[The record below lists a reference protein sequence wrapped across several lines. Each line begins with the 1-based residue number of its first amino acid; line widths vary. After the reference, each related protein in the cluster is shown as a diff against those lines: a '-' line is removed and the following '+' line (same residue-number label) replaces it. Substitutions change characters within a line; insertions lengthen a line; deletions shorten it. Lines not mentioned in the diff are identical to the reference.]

1 MAPHL
6 GLQRIMIPSAQVSSL
21 TTGSITLPSAKGT
34 FVPPGDYFSLDSY
47 NLTTTTT
54 SVTFSSISQD
64 YTHLEVRL
72 YTKTA
77 GGTSLSDIRARF
89 NGDTNTNYSWHKLYN
104 SESGDAAVTGAGG
117 ANYMFAGVTNETV
130 SGAFNTT
137 SILIP
142 DYKNTSKFTTIR
154 TRSGGT
160 QGTGGT
166 NYTQWGGGTWRNT
179 AAVTSL
185 TIYEANGNGF
195 VAGSAFHLYGI
206 KIVGA

>member
-1 MAPHL
+1 MSLATRLLSANP
-6 GLQRIMIPSAQVSSL
+6 GAQVTTALTGSL
-21 TTGSITLPSAKGT
+21 TTPGAKGA
-34 FVPPGDYFSLDSY
+34 FVAPGDYISLDSY
-47 NLTTTTT
+47 NLTGTTT

-64 YTHLEVRL
+64 YTHLELRL

-77 GGTSLSDIRARF
+77 GGTSLADIRMRF
-89 NGDTNTNYSWHKLYN
+89 NGDTNTNYSWHKMYN
-104 SESGDAAVTGAGG
+104 SESGNAAITGAGG
-117 ANYMFAGVTNETV
+117 ANYMFAGVANETV
-130 SGAFNTT
+130 TTGAFNTT

-142 DYKNTSKFTTIR
+142 DYKNTSKYTTIR

-166 NYTQWGGGTWRNT
+166 NYLQWGGGTWRNT

-195 VAGSAFHLYGI
+195 AAGSAFHLYGI
-206 KIVGA
+206 KITGA